1 MSFGYFLVK
10 LVLKVKGEKRSWSQD
25 PIDYQKKRKQNVSTP
40 NTWVLLGGAFTHI
53 KVAKSKVTEITPKKL
68 HSDFLLLYCHGG
80 AFVYGPTREN
90 WSMLAKVAKKSG
102 ARAWMIDYPKAPEN
116 TIDVITENVYHVYL
130 EAIKQYDP
138 SKIILIGDSAGGN
151 LILTLAQR
159 LVKEQKKL
167 PNRMIP
173 ITPVIDASVTNPKI
187 PSIDLI
193 DPILSR
199 NGVRSANK
207 MCVGKLS
214 LKDPLISPLFGN
226 LKNLPP
232 IHLFMATDD
241 ILTPDQEIFVD
252 KVMQADGEIQV
263 IIGKNLPH
271 VWPILPIMPEAKSGI
286 QKIVSII
293 NEAKSE

>member
-116 TIDVITENVYHVYL
+116 TIDVITENVYQVYL

-138 SKIILIGDSAGGN
+138 SKIILIGDSAGGS